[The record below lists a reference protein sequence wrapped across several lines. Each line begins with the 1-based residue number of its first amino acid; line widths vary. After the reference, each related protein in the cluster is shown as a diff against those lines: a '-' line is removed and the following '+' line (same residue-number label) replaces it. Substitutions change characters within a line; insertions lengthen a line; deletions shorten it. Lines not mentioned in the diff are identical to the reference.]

1 MLQFMEL
8 QRVEHDLATLQQQQQ
23 SYVKRRFWK
32 NLKNLER
39 GLEWLGYRPRVYPGP
54 KDIEAWRL
62 WRMVTLSQE
71 P

>member
-1 MLQFMEL
+1 MLQFLEL
-8 QRVEHDLATLQQQQQ
+8 QRVEYDLAALQQN
-23 SYVKRRFWK
+23 YVKRSFWK

-39 GLEWLGYRPRVYPGP
+39 GLEWLGYRPRAYPGP